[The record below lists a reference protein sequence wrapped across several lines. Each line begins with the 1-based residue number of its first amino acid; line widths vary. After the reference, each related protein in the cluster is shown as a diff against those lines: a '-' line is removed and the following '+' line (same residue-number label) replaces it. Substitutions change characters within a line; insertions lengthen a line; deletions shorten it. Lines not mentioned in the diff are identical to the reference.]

1 MVKFAFLAVGL
12 INSSQ
17 NLILSRCAAAN
28 LDIMISEQL
37 KNQCRVFYEEV
48 LGMKSD
54 QLEAVKLKITVNDKL
69 ASWLS
74 VVEKNSGKESN
85 EDLEGCEIC
94 NQGVWQ
100 KVQRGNVQC

>member
-1 MVKFAFLAVGL
+1 MCCC
-12 INSSQ
+12 Q
-17 NLILSRCAAAN
+17 
-28 LDIMISEQL
+28 SEQL

-54 QLEAVKLKITVNDKL
+54 QLEAVKLKITVNDNL

-74 VVEKNSGKESN
+74 VVEKNSGKENN

-100 KVQRGNVQC
+100 RVQRGNVQC